1 MQCSLVFSVFT
12 LGPNI
17 SLGTLLLNALSL
29 FSSPNVRDQVSRLC
43 KATGKLIVLC
53 TLMSLDSKQE
63 AEHAGPNGGRHCK
76 NLTCFCCHFAV
87 V

>member
-1 MQCSLVFSVFT
+1 MHCSLVFSDFT

-17 SLGTLLLNALSL
+17 SLGTLLLNTVSL
-29 FSSPNVRDQVSRLC
+29 CSSLNGRDQVSHLC

-63 AEHAGPNGGRHCK
+63 AEDTGPNGGRHYV
-76 NLTCFCCHFAV
+76 NLACFCCHSAV